1 MFYPRL
7 TLLDG
12 TGEVNALNE
21 FGYLF
26 YTGQYS
32 HHTARYRYLPETLPI
47 LIITRQA
54 CSGFCN
60 ILYATINSTLYY
72 TDYTQV

>member
-21 FGYLF
+21 FGFGYLF
-26 YTGQYS
+26 YTGQYG
-32 HHTARYRYLPETLPI
+32 HHTARYKYLPETLPI
-47 LIITRQA
+47 LIITR
-54 CSGFCN
+54 
-60 ILYATINSTLYY
+60 
-72 TDYTQV
+72 